1 MKNNLITNND
11 GVGLF
16 ILDNSNGFI
25 SENKVFLLFRFMI
38 MKLMYF
44 YKINFFKKTNF

>member
-1 MKNNLITNND
+1 MKNNNIFNND

-25 SENKVFLLFRFMI
+25 SENKV
-38 MKLMYF
+38 
-44 YKINFFKKTNF
+44 